1 MRRFVLGL
9 CCLAFST
16 VATAQSN
23 SASLFGVVTLPD
35 GKAAANAPVRAIASD
50 STIVGRALT
59 TADGQYTIASLPPGV
74 YTVGVVM
81 PCCAIAAFT
90 EPGVTVSGGQK
101 TRFDVQ
107 LKLGASQYT
116 LGDDPAV
123 VANAVRNR
131 SRVEGKRVPR
141 PSNGKPDL
149 AGLWLIN
156 ADPYPEAPSPL
167 PWAAA
172 VAKQRTDTNAL
183 SPSARCLP
191 SNVPTPTGAG
201 SPFVVKV
208 LHEPKLLV
216 LLLEG
221 PPGFRQVFL
230 DGRGHPAD
238 PNPTWLGHSIGRW
251 EGETLVVDTV
261 GYNDQSWLLNGLP
274 HTEMLHIVERFQRLD
289 FGHLNVQVTYEDPGT
304 LTKPVVRNA
313 IWDLATEDEILEF
326 VCENNKEGAAAPN
339 DARGAR

>member
-9 CCLAFST
+9 CCLAVST
-16 VATAQSN
+16 VATAQGN
-23 SASLFGVVTLPD
+23 SGSLFGVVTLPD
-35 GKAAANAPVRAIASD
+35 GKPAANAPVRAAD
-50 STIVGRALT
+50 ADGKIVGRALA
-59 TADGQYTIASLPPGV
+59 TADGQYLIASIPSGV
-74 YTVGVVM
+74 YTVGVLM

-90 EPGVTVSGGQK
+90 EPGVTVSAGQK
-101 TRFDVQ
+101 LRFDVH

-123 VANAVRNR
+123 VANGMRNR
-131 SRVEGKRVPR
+131 SRVQGKRVPR
-141 PSNGKPDL
+141 SSSGKPDF

-156 ADPYPEAPSPL
+156 ADPYPEAPAPL

-172 VAKQRTDTNAL
+172 IAKQRTDTGAP
-183 SPSARCLP
+183 SPSQRCLP

-208 LHEPKLLV
+208 LHEPKLVV

-221 PPGFRQVFL
+221 PPGFRQIFL

-238 PNPTWLGHSIGRW
+238 PNPTWLGHSIGKW
-251 EGETLVVDTV
+251 EGDTLVVDTV

-274 HTEMLHIVERFQRLD
+274 HTEMLHIVERFQRPD
-289 FGHLNVQVTYEDPGT
+289 FGHLNVHVTYEDPGT
-304 LTKPVVRNA
+304 LMKSVVRSA
-313 IWDLATEDEILEF
+313 VWDLATEDDILEF
-326 VCENNKEGAAAPN
+326 VCENNKEGA
-339 DARGAR
+339 R